1 MKTIKKSSL
10 LLLSLMFVLAS
21 CDKDDDNV
29 VNNNSYEVPTSYNFE
44 NASYTGQIDRL
55 NMLAELTNYLKGAN
69 SGEVV
74 DAFQAKAMY
83 ANDGYTWIS
92 DPFAM
97 DQPTKDLKSKTF
109 DTCSI
114 KVYTYLYLVCSYS

>member
-1 MKTIKKSSL
+1 
-10 LLLSLMFVLAS
+10 
-21 CDKDDDNV
+21 
-29 VNNNSYEVPTSYNFE
+29 
-44 NASYTGQIDRL
+44 
-55 NMLAELTNYLKGAN
+55 MLAELTNYLKGAN

-109 DTCSI
+109 DTQQDVIEAWMNELADLSVNGSTTSSLDGSKNI
-114 KVYTYLYLVCSYS
+114 FI